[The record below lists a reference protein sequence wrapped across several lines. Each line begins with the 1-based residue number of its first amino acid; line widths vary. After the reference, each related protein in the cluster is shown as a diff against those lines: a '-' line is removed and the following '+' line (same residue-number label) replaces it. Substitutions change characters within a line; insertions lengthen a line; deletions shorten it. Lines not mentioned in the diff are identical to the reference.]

1 MNNNINDIT
10 FDDIFNLYY
19 PRCIMFAT
27 KLLGNKWD
35 AEEAVQELF
44 INLWSKGKLKTIN
57 GSVKS
62 YLFKSVFNIC
72 IDVQRKNKL
81 KHQKEVEAPE
91 GKEVI
96 EPFNN
101 PILEEELEKHI
112 NDALSH
118 LPEKRRQIFLM
129 SRDEG
134 LSYKQIAEKL
144 AVSEKT
150 VETQISRSLKQLR
163 KELSEYLPSIL
174 FM

>member
-1 MNNNINDIT
+1 MNEYIKDIS

-19 PRCIMFAT
+19 PRCILFAT

-44 INLWSKGKLKTIN
+44 INLWAKGKLDTIN

-72 IDVQRKNKL
+72 IDVHRKNKV
-81 KHQKEVEAPE
+81 KQKNEADGPE
-91 GKEVI
+91 AKEAAI
-96 EPFNN
+96 PFNN
-101 PILEEELEKHI
+101 PLLEEELEKHI
-112 NDALSH
+112 TEAINQ

-134 LSYKQIAEKL
+134 LSYRQIAEKL
-144 AVSEKT
+144 ALSEKT
-150 VETQISRSLKQLR
+150 VETQISRSLKQL
-163 KELSEYLPSIL
+163 KTALSEYLPTIL
-174 FM
+174 F